1 VARVALPLSSGAAP
15 LAAPTKSRDPA
26 STDPAQLHDE
36 PPLRD
41 RRQRRLRRTVG
52 LVLIVVAF
60 VAVGIAISRKSG
72 AAPPKP
78 GSPQARRD
86 VAAVN
91 RLLAGV
97 PQSGVRLGSARAPV
111 TVTEIADLE
120 CSFCR
125 EFALGAERQ
134 LISNQVRE
142 GRVKVVYR
150 SLCTA
155 TCTGPLGR
163 AGFTGQQAAAYA
175 AGIQNRGWAYIQ
187 LFYEEQG
194 SEGSSYV
201 TPRYLDGLARQLP
214 GLDYRRWRSDKGLPQ
229 LKGQVA
235 TEERAA
241 KAQGF
246 GTTPTIIVR
255 GPRGTA
261 KPIVGEASYAQ
272 LRAAINSVQ

>member
-1 VARVALPLSSGAAP
+1 
-15 LAAPTKSRDPA
+15 
-26 STDPAQLHDE
+26 
-36 PPLRD
+36 
-41 RRQRRLRRTVG
+41 

-60 VAVGIAISRKSG
+60 VAVGIAISRESG
-72 AAPPKP
+72 AAPPRP
-78 GSPQARRD
+78 GSPQAKRD

-97 PQSGVRLGSARAPV
+97 AQSGERLGSPRAPV

-125 EFALGAERQ
+125 GFALGAERH
-134 LISNQVRE
+134 LISDQVRD
-142 GRVKVVYR
+142 GRVKIVYR

-163 AGFTGQQAAAYA
+163 AGFAGQQTAAYA
-175 AGIQNRGWAYIQ
+175 AGIQNRGWYYIQ

-201 TPRYLDGLARQLP
+201 TPRYLDGLARQVS
-214 GLDYRRWRSDKGLPQ
+214 GLDYRRWSTDKGLPQ
-229 LKGQVA
+229 LKRRVA
-235 TEERAA
+235 ADERAA
-241 KAQGF
+241 KAHGF
-246 GTTPTIIVR
+246 NTTPTIIVR
-255 GPRGTA
+255 GPRGTT

-272 LRAAINSVQ
+272 LKAAIASVQ